1 MFVIVAKLVPLL
13 HNYSKK
19 KKQGFNVKFKN
30 KIKLKKQTNKK
41 KNKEGEVSVRHLVLS
56 SYLQSCSS
64 VIWNTKVNG

>member
-41 KNKEGEVSVRHLVLS
+41 KKQGRWGLCPPS
-56 SYLQSCSS
+56 SF
-64 VIWNTKVNG
+64 VILPAKLLFRDLEY

>member
-41 KNKEGEVSVRHLVLS
+41 KKQGR
-56 SYLQSCSS
+56 
-64 VIWNTKVNG
+64 

>member
-13 HNYSKK
+13 HNYS
-19 KKQGFNVKFKN
+19 
-30 KIKLKKQTNKK
+30 KK